1 MRLKG
6 KTALVTGAAQGIG
19 RAIALSFGKEGAN
32 LALADINF
40 ELGNQTAEEVKNL
53 GVEAKAFKVDIS
65 QESQAEE
72 LVKNVVEKFSTIDIL
87 VNNAGITRDNLL
99 IRMSEKDWD
108 EVLNVNL
115 KGAFLL
121 TQKVA
126 KIMMKQK
133 FGKII
138 NISSVIGIMGNA
150 GQANYAS
157 AKAGLIGLTKACA
170 KELASRN
177 ITVNAVAPGYILTPM
192 TENLPETAKQG
203 FLSLIPLNKEG
214 TPEDVAGVV
223 TFLAS
228 DEANYLTG
236 QVIQVDGGLLM

>member
-1 MRLKG
+1 
-6 KTALVTGAAQGIG
+6 
-19 RAIALSFGKEGAN
+19 
-32 LALADINF
+32 
-40 ELGNQTAEEVKNL
+40 
-53 GVEAKAFKVDIS
+53 
-65 QESQAEE
+65 
-72 LVKNVVEKFSTIDIL
+72 
-87 VNNAGITRDNLL
+87 
-99 IRMSEKDWD
+99 
-108 EVLNVNL
+108 
-115 KGAFLL
+115 L

-203 FLSLIPLNKEG
+203 FLSLIPLKKEG

-223 TFLAS
+223 IFLAS